1 MTDIPTKML
10 RQSHINHLLTL
21 RYFVINTLMIT
32 ILTGC
37 SSLGTYGTKGQSKED
52 FIRYVE
58 EVFRLQNKMT
68 SEMMAL
74 SDDDATTPCN
84 PSLSHAEQQMQTVC
98 ADLNEYVS
106 RDIDGLSTGLLLRRR
121 VEKSALSCE
130 KAALAIDVLL
140 KKYSASAH

>member
-10 RQSHINHLLTL
+10 RPSHIKHLLTL

-37 SSLGTYGTKGQSKED
+37 LSLGTKGQSKED
-52 FIRYVE
+52 FMRYVE

-74 SDDDATTPCN
+74 SDDDDTTPCN
-84 PSLSHAEQQMQTVC
+84 PSLALAEQQMQTVC

-121 VEKSALSCE
+121 VEKSAVRCE

-140 KKYSASAH
+140 KKYSVLAH